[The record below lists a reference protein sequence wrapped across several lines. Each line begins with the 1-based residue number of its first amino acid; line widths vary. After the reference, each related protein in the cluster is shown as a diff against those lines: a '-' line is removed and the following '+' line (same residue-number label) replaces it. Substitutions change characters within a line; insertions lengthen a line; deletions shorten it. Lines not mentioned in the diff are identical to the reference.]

1 MNTNLAH
8 EFYKMTHQ
16 RSSWWVVPVL
26 LGLMLYSSTPTAY
39 ITKGLVAQGFGAGQW
54 TIIIMIALSANF
66 VTMEYRNNTMTTLLY
81 KSPNRQ
87 IVFFTKLIVLLL
99 YGLFL
104 LLISFLFA
112 LGLKLLLVNNRFS
125 WEADFHQHTLI
136 NVLIINLTGVGIY
149 LLFTITLSL
158 LLVSLVKSNA
168 AVIII
173 GLFIGFL
180 GANISGVMMQA
191 FPGLESV
198 IAWNPLNMI
207 NVITQLSNRSVMKLT
222 MLSNDELIIGNLIYA
237 VIFLVAG
244 LWAFKKRNQ

>member
-1 MNTNLAH
+1 
-8 EFYKMTHQ
+8 
-16 RSSWWVVPVL
+16 
-26 LGLMLYSSTPTAY
+26 
-39 ITKGLVAQGFGAGQW
+39 
-54 TIIIMIALSANF
+54 MINA
-66 VTMEYRNNTMTTLLY
+66 
-81 KSPNRQ
+81 
-87 IVFFTKLIVLLL
+87 
-99 YGLFL
+99 
-104 LLISFLFA
+104 
-112 LGLKLLLVNNRFS
+112 
-125 WEADFHQHTLI
+125 
-136 NVLIINLTGVGIY
+136 LIINLTGVGIY

-168 AVIII
+168 TVIII

>member
-1 MNTNLAH
+1 MKTNLIH
-8 EFYKMTHQ
+8 EFYKMAHQ
-16 RSSWWVVPVL
+16 RSSWWAVLVL

-87 IVFFTKLIVLLL
+87 TVFFTKLIVLLL
-99 YGLFL
+99 YGVGL

-112 LGLKLLLVNNRFS
+112 LGLKLLLVNSRFA
-125 WEADFHQHTLI
+125 WGAVFHQHTLI
-136 NVLIINLTGVGIY
+136 QALVLNLSGVGIY
-149 LLFTITLSL
+149 LLFTVTLSL
-158 LLVSLVKSNA
+158 LLVSLTKSNA
-168 AVIII
+168 TVIII

-180 GANISGVMMQA
+180 GADISGIMMQA
-191 FPGLESV
+191 FPGLGPV

-207 NVITQLSNRSVMKLT
+207 NVITQLSNSAVMKTTL
-222 MLSNDELIIGNLIYA
+222 LSNGELVMGNLIYA
-237 VIFLVAG
+237 FIFLVAG
-244 LWAFKKRNQ
+244 LWAFKKHC